1 MLLTTHPLPGPEAEF
16 WDQSW
21 IPQWEKGV
29 GDLGRSLKGD
39 VGVIKGGEMG
49 PKRPWA
55 YANWLKDAAGINV
68 LTGNRGSGMKL
79 SGS

>member
-1 MLLTTHPLPGPEAEF
+1 
-16 WDQSW
+16 
-21 IPQWEKGV
+21 
-29 GDLGRSLKGD
+29 LGRSLKGD